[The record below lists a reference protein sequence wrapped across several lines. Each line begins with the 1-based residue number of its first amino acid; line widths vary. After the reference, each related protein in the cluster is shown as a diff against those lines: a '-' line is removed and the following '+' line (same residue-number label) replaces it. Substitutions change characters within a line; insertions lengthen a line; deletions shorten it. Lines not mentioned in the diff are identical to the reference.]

1 MAICISNSPDETF
14 ALGRDWG
21 QIVRP
26 GTVIGLAGDLGAGKT
41 QLVKGLADGL
51 GVRSRVSSPT
61 FTLVHEY
68 ATATRPVFPLDLY
81 RLETPEAVAAAGM
94 EDYLIRPAGVVIVE
108 WIDRWTGSLAGVDWT
123 EKWKLFDGPARLVWI
138 ETLSETERRIRHET
152 AGA

>member
-1 MAICISNSPDETF
+1 MAICTSNSPEETF
-14 ALGRDWG
+14 ALGLEWG
-21 QIVRP
+21 QSMRA
-26 GTVIGLAGDLGAGKT
+26 GTVVGLAGDLGAGKT
-41 QLVKGLADGL
+41 QLVKGIAEGL

-68 ATATRPVFPLDLY
+68 ATPTGPVFHLDLY
-81 RLETPEAVAAAGM
+81 RLETPGAVVAAGL

-108 WIDRWTGSLAGVDWT
+108 WIDRWTGSLAGGDWAD
-123 EKWKLFDGPARLVWI
+123 KWMLFDGPVKLVWI